1 MDMEVTPAEEE
12 EMIKSLADLIHK
24 YGMETVAIL
33 TLESSK
39 PLVWVGGELGRAFI
53 TPFVP
58 IISQSWGKKTE
69 KFFLVFEK
77 RDNIDK
83 LLSLVE
89 KLAESEK
96 DDKKPPEGKEEGSPA
111 QAEKQAE
118 EPTAERKVEQPSE
131 DKKRKG
137 WRRFLPF

>member
-1 MDMEVTPAEEE
+1 M
-12 EMIKSLADLIHK
+12 
-24 YGMETVAIL
+24 
-33 TLESSK
+33 
-39 PLVWVGGELGRAFI
+39 GRAFI

-96 DDKKPPEGKEEGSPA
+96 DDKKPAEGKEEGSPA

-118 EPTAERKVEQPSE
+118 EPTAEPKVEQPSE

-137 WRRFLPF
+137 WKRFLPF

>member
-1 MDMEVTPAEEE
+1 MEVTPVEEE

-33 TLESSK
+33 ALESSK

-77 RDNIDK
+77 RQNIDK
-83 LLSLVE
+83 LLNLVE
-89 KLAESEK
+89 KLAKGEK
-96 DDKKPPEGKEEGSPA
+96 DDKKPSEGKEEGSPT
-111 QAEKQAE
+111 QVEKQAE
-118 EPTAERKVEQPSE
+118 ETTEESKVEPPIE
-131 DKKRKG
+131 DKERKG
-137 WRRFLPF
+137 WRRYLPF

>member
-1 MDMEVTPAEEE
+1 MEVTPAEEE
-12 EMIKSLADLIHK
+12 EMIKSLAEIIHK
-24 YGMETVAIL
+24 YGMETIAIL
-33 TLESSK
+33 SLESLK

-58 IISQSWGKKTE
+58 IISETWGQKTE
-69 KFFLVFEK
+69 KFFRIFEK

-83 LLSLVE
+83 LLNLVE
-89 KLAESEK
+89 KLAQGEE
-96 DDKKPPEGKEEGSPA
+96 DKKPKEGKEEGSPA

-118 EPTAERKVEQPSE
+118 EPIVEPKVEQPDE
-131 DKKRKG
+131 DKRREG

>member
-1 MDMEVTPAEEE
+1 MEVTPTEEE

-53 TPFVP
+53 TPFIP
-58 IISQSWGKKTE
+58 IVSQDWGKKTE

-77 RDNIDK
+77 RGNIDK
-83 LLSLVE
+83 LLNLVE
-89 KLAESEK
+89 KFAQDEK
-96 DDKKPPEGKEEGSPA
+96 DEKKPAEGKEEGPPA
-111 QAEKQAE
+111 QVEKQAE
-118 EPTAERKVEQPSE
+118 EPTAEPRVEPPKE
-131 DKKRKG
+131 DKERKG
-137 WRRFLPF
+137 WRRYLPF

>member
-1 MDMEVTPAEEE
+1 MEVTPAEEE

-39 PLVWVGGELGRAFI
+39 PLDWVGGELGRAFI

-77 RDNIDK
+77 RGNIDK
-83 LLSLVE
+83 LLNLVE
-89 KLAESEK
+89 KLAESEE
-96 DDKKPPEGKEEGSPA
+96 DDKKPADGKEEGSPA

-118 EPTAERKVEQPSE
+118 EPTAEPRVEPPKE
-131 DKKRKG
+131 DKERKG
-137 WRRFLPF
+137 WRRYLPF

>member
-1 MDMEVTPAEEE
+1 MEVTPAEEE
-12 EMIKSLADLIHK
+12 AMIKYLAEQIHK

-33 TLESSK
+33 SLESLK

-58 IISQSWGKKTE
+58 IISETWGQKTE
-69 KFFLVFEK
+69 KFFRIFEK

-83 LLSLVE
+83 LLNLVE
-89 KLAESEK
+89 KLAQGEE
-96 DDKKPPEGKEEGSPA
+96 DDKKPKEGKEEGSPA

-118 EPTAERKVEQPSE
+118 EPIVEPKVEQPDE
-131 DKKRKG
+131 DKRREG

>member
-1 MDMEVTPAEEE
+1 MEVTPTEEE

-58 IISQSWGKKTE
+58 IISQEWGKKTE

-77 RDNIDK
+77 RGNIDK
-83 LLSLVE
+83 LLNLVE
-89 KLAESEK
+89 KLAQGEE
-96 DDKKPPEGKEEGSPA
+96 DDKKPADGKEEGSPA

-118 EPTAERKVEQPSE
+118 EPTEEPKVEPPTE
-131 DKKRKG
+131 DKEKKG
-137 WRRFLPF
+137 WRRYFPF